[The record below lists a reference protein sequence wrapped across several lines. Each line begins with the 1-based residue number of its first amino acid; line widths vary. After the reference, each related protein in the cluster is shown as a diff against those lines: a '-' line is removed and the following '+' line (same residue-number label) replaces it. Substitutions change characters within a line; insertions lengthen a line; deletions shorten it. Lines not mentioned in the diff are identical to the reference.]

1 MIEKR
6 RTGRSKNSSKNIIRS
21 RTNSTTRKSNININ
35 HLESNVSRIDSGVR
49 RKRSDRRK
57 KRNKILTNIFLL
69 IFICIF
75 IYSSYNVFMWLK
87 SDRKLKKLEEGLYK
101 EVIENVKPN
110 KLEIENEEE
119 QEKKGTFSVDF
130 SKLKEIN
137 PDVIGW
143 IKINET
149 YINYPILQGK
159 TNEYYLKKDIYG
171 AYDFSGS
178 IFVYSDVDKNF
189 EDENTVI
196 YGHNMNNHRMF
207 AHLQKIYDGELG
219 KNIDVEICTEN
230 GNNIYKVFSCYIEK
244 PNLDIIKNKFSEQE
258 KQEYINN
265 AIKKSKIDFNQEID
279 YSGKIITLI
288 TCGATSKERIIVNAI
303 EQKSSKNLV
312 AEDVIK

>member
-49 RKRSDRRK
+49 RKRSDKRK

-119 QEKKGTFSVDF
+119 QEQVKKGTFSVDF

-178 IFVYSDVDKNF
+178 IFVYSDVNKNF

-196 YGHNMNNHRMF
+196 YGHNMNNQRMF

-219 KNIDVEICTEN
+219 KNINVEISTES
-230 GNNIYKVFSCYIEK
+230 GNHNYKVFSCYIDA

-258 KQEYINN
+258 KKEYIDNSVR
-265 AIKKSKIDFNQEID
+265 KSKINFNQDID
-279 YSGKIITLI
+279 YSSKIITLI
-288 TCGATSKERIIVNAI
+288 TCGSTSKERIIVNAI
-303 EQKSSKNLV
+303 EEKY
-312 AEDVIK
+312 